1 MILED
6 FSKRKQDYKMKKIK
20 HYSTIFRK
28 KIKYDTKIKM
38 NKSESKKIVK
48 NIEDIDKEYEKIF
61 RHYYKVEKELI
72 QYIAELNVKNYENEA
87 NLSPELRQI
96 NVNNLKLIDILKRK
110 RIKILDEK
118 RKELEQILE
127 NYQIKEAE
135 KRDNKIY
142 DRIERDYLVFTKL
155 EEAKQEMV
163 KLVPKFKILENNINK
178 ISMNNNELKRK
189 YDNIKAEN
197 GCLLSLLEKLN
208 KKNKNYVNNNG
219 IIINNN
225 NYMNKSMII
234 KGQNNIKLD
243 KENNNNNNND
253 KYPYTSRIKDN
264 NNSFNSKKNTL
275 SNSIIL
281 PSSRSSNNI
290 NNTLIKNSSEK
301 YLKNNFFISQKKS
314 NYNLIFNKK
323 NRSVSAKI
331 INNNNYNNDQN
342 IDINKYIIKL
352 LKELIFNI
360 QKKYNEEFI
369 LYSKEIEIQNNI
381 KNLINLCVEDLNM
394 AYKEEKYIIIKK
406 QKEKQKPIKDNNK
419 KNKFKNNINNIEKKL
434 FIFSY
439 IYDNCLNNGE
449 VKELKRQYSMFQ
461 IKK

>member
-1 MILED
+1 
-6 FSKRKQDYKMKKIK
+6 
-20 HYSTIFRK
+20 
-28 KIKYDTKIKM
+28 M

-48 NIEDIDKEYEKIF
+48 SIEDIDKEYEKIF

-197 GCLLSLLEKLN
+197 SCLISLLEKLN
-208 KKNKNYVNNNG
+208 KKNKNYINNNG
-219 IIINNN
+219 IIINN

-243 KENNNNNNND
+243 KENNNNNND
-253 KYPYTSRIKDN
+253 KYPYTSRIKES

-314 NYNLIFNKK
+314 NYNQIFNKK
-323 NRSVSAKI
+323 NRSISAKI

>member
-1 MILED
+1 
-6 FSKRKQDYKMKKIK
+6 
-20 HYSTIFRK
+20 
-28 KIKYDTKIKM
+28 
-38 NKSESKKIVK
+38 
-48 NIEDIDKEYEKIF
+48 
-61 RHYYKVEKELI
+61 
-72 QYIAELNVKNYENEA
+72 
-87 NLSPELRQI
+87 
-96 NVNNLKLIDILKRK
+96 
-110 RIKILDEK
+110 
-118 RKELEQILE
+118 
-127 NYQIKEAE
+127 
-135 KRDNKIY
+135 
-142 DRIERDYLVFTKL
+142 
-155 EEAKQEMV
+155 
-163 KLVPKFKILENNINK
+163 
-178 ISMNNNELKRK
+178 
-189 YDNIKAEN
+189 
-197 GCLLSLLEKLN
+197 
-208 KKNKNYVNNNG
+208 
-219 IIINNN
+219 
-225 NYMNKSMII
+225 MNKSMIV

-243 KENNNNNNND
+243 KENNNYNND
-253 KYPYTSRIKDN
+253 KYPYTSRIKDS

-314 NYNLIFNKK
+314 NYNQIFNKK
-323 NRSVSAKI
+323 NRSISAKI